1 MTPRRSSRA
10 RTSQPSPALL
20 QHTNSSSSSS
30 NSLTRERS
38 TRSNNK
44 NHSSNES
51 TGHRSQ
57 SIEDAEGGSKDL
69 PHTRQRQRAHDDDDD
84 PPREEDEDDL
94 DDDEEEVT
102 RCLCGQQEYPGLPF
116 SRREAL
122 GRGTIKLESGQ
133 VPTDPSDPMSD
144 DIGSMFIQCDLCKV
158 WQHGGCVGIMDEAT
172 SPDEYFCEECRK
184 DLHKIIDEPH
194 GQQSSTYLPVAPE
207 PVPPPP
213 PPPPPAPAPAPVPTE
228 PEIPDVPVMPAV
240 VPSPGPSSRASSREI
255 SRRSRDSKSRNSES
269 AAAHAK
275 RRSTMNSRD
284 AAYDEE
290 ELIRRAIEESKAE
303 TKSNADETDTNLGK
317 RSRSDSVTERSK
329 RPRTTSSSPSSVS
342 RHSNIASH
350 PPSDDE
356 MKPKPAV
363 NGARRQRAASR
374 GQLEKDSRNEHD
386 EAETE
391 APGAANRRK
400 ERSNR
405 RKGDESEQ
413 EIGSPNKTAPPEPEQ
428 SQASPNT
435 PTPQEPTPVRPST
448 RKSGRPPARRGRV
461 GRNQYTKDR
470 DTNGNGDSVYMANS
484 PRRGQSHEIGGDS
497 PRVGYSG
504 VNGAHLNGGES
515 GRPSKPRHMHPQRTT
530 MNEMKR
536 RVAAILE
543 FISRMQVEMAV
554 ASENSS
560 TPTGNGD
567 RAQGLLLK
575 SMVDQI
581 DSAMPSTRSDG
592 GESGPATTDGGY
604 GESLTTHDRDFKEL
618 SSVEMM
624 DVLTRHLLKWQQEYG
639 KFGER

>member
-10 RTSQPSPALL
+10 RTSQPSPALP
-20 QHTNSSSSSS
+20 QHTNSSSSSL

-38 TRSNNK
+38 TRSNHK
-44 NHSSNES
+44 NNSPHES

-57 SIEDAEGGSKDL
+57 SLDDAEGGSKDL

-84 PPREEDEDDL
+84 PPREEDEDDI
-94 DDDEEEVT
+94 DDEEEEVT
-102 RCLCGQQEYPGLPF
+102 RCLCGQQDYPGLPA

-133 VPTDPSDPMSD
+133 VPTDPSDPLSEE
-144 DIGSMFIQCDLCKV
+144 IGSMFIQCDLCKV

-184 DLHKIIDEPH
+184 DLHQIKDEPD
-194 GQQSSTYLPVAPE
+194 GSTVA
-207 PVPPPP
+207 
-213 PPPPPAPAPAPVPTE
+213 
-228 PEIPDVPVMPAV
+228 
-240 VPSPGPSSRASSREI
+240 PSPGPSSRASSRDI
-255 SRRSRDSKSRNSES
+255 SRRSKDPKSRASES

-303 TKSNADETDTNLGK
+303 TKSNADEADTHLGK
-317 RSRSDSVTERSK
+317 RSRSDSVTSRERTK
-329 RPRTTSSSPSSVS
+329 RPRTASPSPSAIS

-356 MKPKPAV
+356 TKPKPPV
-363 NGARRQRAASR
+363 NGTRRQRTASR
-374 GQLEKDSRNEHD
+374 GQLEKEPANEPD
-386 EAETE
+386 EGETE
-391 APGAANRRK
+391 APEAANRRK
-400 ERSNR
+400 ERSSR
-405 RKGDESEQ
+405 RKGDESEH
-413 EIGSPNKTAPPEPEQ
+413 EIGSPTKTAPPEREP

-470 DTNGNGDSVYMANS
+470 DTNGNGDSGYMANS
-484 PRRGQSHEIGGDS
+484 PRRGQSHDIGGDS
-497 PRVGYSG
+497 PRVGYG
-504 VNGAHLNGGES
+504 GANGAHINGGES

-604 GESLTTHDRDFKEL
+604 GESSTNHEKNFKDL